1 MARSTDAQIEAALTD
16 NTGPHRDRARD
27 GRDRVADVLRFID
40 IGPGDLSAVSRIFHS
55 LVRVTGRRPRTRI
68 RRDSRRADKDRAHRG
83 GTVGGRTVRAVA
95 AQCRAADRDC
105 RKSGRPT
112 EQIYA
117 FCIARNYH
125 DLHTPK
131 MVPVDV
137 HAFNDAVFRVLMPGG
152 HYVIVDHRAQPGS
165 NTRVSTTCCIVT
177 AIRGRP
183 ASSRVES
190 DTTPMGL
197 S

>member
-1 MARSTDAQIEAALTD
+1 
-16 NTGPHRDRARD
+16 
-27 GRDRVADVLRFID
+27 
-40 IGPGDLSAVSRIFHS
+40 
-55 LVRVTGRRPRTRI
+55 
-68 RRDSRRADKDRAHRG
+68 
-83 GTVGGRTVRAVA
+83 
-95 AQCRAADRDC
+95 
-105 RKSGRPT
+105 
-112 EQIYA
+112 
-117 FCIARNYH
+117 
-125 DLHTPK
+125 